1 MKFSSILCLTAMA
14 AALAA
19 CTGLKEEPVQEGERV
34 VTLTGTIGLDSNTE
48 TRALTALGKKSFAVG
63 EKIAVVY
70 KNTSDVTVKAESE
83 ALTAA
88 DIYHYGKKAIIT
100 VTLTNPQP
108 NGALTYIY
116 PAAMAKADGSVN
128 YTALDNQDG
137 TLATLSSDLDLCTFT
152 GKLTSAAE
160 LPEDANL
167 ANGITIG
174 EFTFNNNGGTDITDA
189 LTDITVS
196 DGTNSYVVTPGA
208 ISPIYV
214 AMQPIYK
221 DQTISFTA
229 HNGSSET
236 FIRSVTGKILYAGHI
251 YPVNVRL
258 NRRIDLSALTA
269 DFEARED
276 DWLTGS
282 LANNVK
288 ISIASGA
295 SITLSDADING
306 SGSWTSGDY
315 AGINCIGAATI
326 TLDGT
331 SSVKGFAGAYPG
343 IFVPSGKT
351 LTLKGDGTLTVANN
365 GGTGAGV
372 GAGSAAG
379 GNVTI
384 SGSCTINA
392 TGGTGS
398 AGIGASNAATGGNV
412 NISGSVTVTA
422 IGGANAA
429 GIGAGNEKNSGT
441 IYISGGTVTGI
452 GGANGSGIGGAY
464 NSVSGRIDFKAG
476 LVKVTGIK
484 GTGAKDGFGRGT
496 AKSGDV
502 YFKDT
507 RRYRGDGSYDVWSP
521 NPMKNGTYDG
531 FVFTITTTTNTND
544 TWTIIPS

>member
-1 MKFSSILCLTAMA
+1 MA
-14 AALAA
+14 N
-19 CTGLKEEPVQEGERV
+19 
-34 VTLTGTIGLDSNTE
+34 D
-48 TRALTALGKKSFAVG
+48 
-63 EKIAVVY
+63 
-70 KNTSDVTVKAESE
+70 
-83 ALTAA
+83 
-88 DIYHYGKKAIIT
+88 
-100 VTLTNPQP
+100 
-108 NGALTYIY
+108 
-116 PAAMAKADGSVN
+116 DGSVK
-128 YTALDNQDG
+128 YDKLDAQDG
-137 TLATLSSDLDLCTFT
+137 KLSTISSNLDLCIYA
-152 GKLTSAAE
+152 GKLTADKK
-160 LPEDANL
+160 LPDTANL
-167 ANGITIG
+167 ANGFAIFELTA
-174 EFTFNNNGGTDITDA
+174 NNNAETDITDTI
-189 LTDITVS
+189 TDITIS
-196 DGTNSYVVTPGA
+196 DGVNTYAVSLASPTT
-208 ISPIYV
+208 PIYV
-214 AMQPIYK
+214 AMQPLFK
-221 DQTISFTA
+221 DKTISFTA

-236 FIRSVTGKILYAGHI
+236 FIRSVTGKVLRAGHI

-258 NRRIDLSALTA
+258 NRKIDLSALTA

-365 GGTGAGV
+365 GGAGAGV

-507 RRYRGDGSYDVWSP
+507 RRYRGDGSNDVWSP

>member
-1 MKFSSILCLTAMA
+1 MA
-14 AALAA
+14 AMLAA

-288 ISIASGA
+288 LSIASDA

-306 SGSWTSGDY
+306 SGSWTTGDY
-315 AGINCIGAATI
+315 AGISCVGTATI

-331 SSVKGFAGAYPG
+331 NDVKGFAGAYPG

-351 LTLKGDGTLTVANN
+351 LTLKGNGTLNVANN
-365 GGTGAGV
+365 GGTGAGI
-372 GAGSAAG
+372 GAGAAAG

-422 IGGANAA
+422 TGGANAA

-441 IYISGGTVTGI
+441 IYISGSTVTGI

-507 RRYRGDGSYDVWSP
+507 RRYRGDGSNDVWSP

-531 FVFTITTTTNTND
+531 FVFTITTTTNAND